1 MVPQLLLFSF
11 LFVFPSS
18 TLGQTELPTQLKY
31 AKPWSANKTS
41 KQFFLEK
48 KNTETNA
55 GITAVRARRK
65 KRLQGS
71 YFRARKATSGRR
83 IMLIRTRA
91 LAITTT
97 SLCLPACLLLQEK
110 ASTSMR
116 ISLRTQTNKPSQTKH
131 GQHRPETEQ
140 TLHN

>member
-1 MVPQLLLFSF
+1 MQNLGRQTKPLSN
-11 LFVFPSS
+11 VF
-18 TLGQTELPTQLKY
+18 
-31 AKPWSANKTS
+31 
-41 KQFFLEK
+41 FEK

-55 GITAVRARRK
+55 GITSVRARRK

-97 SLCLPACLLLQEK
+97 SICLPACLLLQEK
-110 ASTSMR
+110 ASTPDENFSPN
-116 ISLRTQTNKPSQTKH
+116 TN
-131 GQHRPETEQ
+131 
-140 TLHN
+140 